1 VLTYV
6 GAEVKL
12 VIEVERYDSDIRLS
26 GMTTALLRCRG
37 VEDEENKK
45 GNVDAP

>member
-1 VLTYV
+1 VLILA

-12 VIEVERYDSDIRLS
+12 VIEVERYDSDIRLC
-26 GMTTALLRCRG
+26 GMTTVLLRNRG